1 MADLPETLDERAR
14 ARGRRLALTS
24 HPLGMTH
31 HRVFT
36 SDLPTLALVS
46 LGAGDALVGLQRS
59 FELLLQV
66 LRLPTLRMT
75 ARWRMRWILV
85 AGQVL
90 AVVFGAPL
98 VLFDAIASRGGAAGL
113 PIVMASLALTAGA
126 LAIAQT
132 VWFPLLYTYVD
143 ADRTGRF
150 FGLLR
155 SGWHA
160 TLVLYFLG
168 AQRWL
173 AAHPGAFSALFTVG
187 WLCGAARIA
196 FLARLP
202 EERGRDG
209 VSAAPLR
216 LLLTNVALRRYL
228 AGVTLSAAARR
239 TAIPFAIVWLR
250 RHLGLTDADVVLTTI
265 ATFAGQ
271 LVSLYGWGR
280 LADRLGAWPVFVLT
294 GVGGALATVGL
305 LALPQVGAATVA
317 IAVALFFAMAFFL
330 AGFEIADTQLL
341 FSIAPSSGATPTL
354 VVAAVV
360 SSVLTGLAPVAAGIA
375 LELALGRGAPPTLAY
390 GSLFAITAL
399 AQILS
404 LPILR
409 PRRD

>member
-1 MADLPETLDERAR
+1 MSDLPDTLDDHER

-90 AVVFGAPL
+90 AVTFGAPL
-98 VLFDAIASRGGAAGL
+98 VFFDGIAARGGDATL
-113 PIVMASLALTAGA
+113 PIVMTSLALTAGA
-126 LAIAQT
+126 LAVAQT
-132 VWFPLLYTYVD
+132 VWFPLLFTYVD

-155 SGWHA
+155 TGWHA

-173 AAHPGAFSALFTVG
+173 AAHPGAFGMLFTVG
-187 WLCGAARIA
+187 WSCGVARIA

-202 EERGRDG
+202 EQRSRDG
-209 VSAAPLR
+209 VDAAPLR
-216 LLLTNVALRRYL
+216 VLVTSAKLRRYL
-228 AGVTLSAAARR
+228 AGVTLSAAGRR
-239 TAIPFAIVWLR
+239 TVIPFAIVWLR
-250 RHLGLTDADVVLTTI
+250 RHLGLTDADVVLATI

-280 LADRLGAWPVFVLT
+280 LADRMGAWPVFVIT
-294 GVGGALATVGL
+294 AAGGAIATAGL
-305 LALPQVGAATVA
+305 LALQVHDVTTVA
-317 IAVALFFAMAFFL
+317 LAVLIFFAMAFFL

-360 SSVLTGLAPVAAGIA
+360 SSVLTGLAPIAAGVA
-375 LELALGRGAPPTLAY
+375 LELALAAGAAPATAY
-390 GSLFAITAL
+390 GTLFATASISQL
-399 AQILS
+399 VALIWLH
-404 LPILR
+404 
-409 PRRD
+409 PRE